1 MQKYDDNGNRGS
13 IVARSVRVSKYPI
26 LYIIYPNFIESTAL
40 YTHTLCVRRDKK
52 SGMMGYILTEET
64 MLTKLRH
71 RMLLGLFFLGSLT
84 GCNAIQG
91 IGKSISDIFKGFTI
105 HFR

>member
-1 MQKYDDNGNRGS
+1 MATEALSSPGLSGYLNTR
-13 IVARSVRVSKYPI
+13 YYI
-26 LYIIYPNFIESTAL
+26 LYIPISLSQLL

-52 SGMMGYILTEET
+52 SGMMGYILTEVT
-64 MLTKLRH
+64 MLTKLRY

-84 GCNAIQG
+84 GCNAVQG
-91 IGKSISDIFKGFTI
+91 VGKSISDIFKGFTI